1 MTNKNNQKLNSL
13 FLIWLKCW
21 AFFMAAVEDCST
33 VSLWI
38 GVEPYPDYLMWIRVW
53 CPVWG
58 LNLQSYFRARVT
70 EAVLGIWVSESSGCW
85 EELSVPQCLGWV
97 LWDCRVVHPQCP
109 ELGSALSMVPLWFS
123 HGIQIMTCGCW
134 AVMVC
139 NIKITLFLQKQTCGF
154 SELLPVESL
163 LTNWSW
169 QTRLCGCSSSCLST

>member
-1 MTNKNNQKLNSL
+1 MANKNNQKLNSL

-109 ELGSALSMVPLWFS
+109 ELGSALSIVPLWFS

-134 AVMVC
+134 AVGFQSC
-139 NIKITLFLQKQTCGF
+139 YLLKACSQTGAGRLDCVDALHLVWAHKPSF
-154 SELLPVESL
+154 S
-163 LTNWSW
+163 
-169 QTRLCGCSSSCLST
+169 